1 MFGLPIQNKNIAINA
16 SLTFSFD
23 FFRLKEND
31 HIRRKLSSKNVFWK
45 EISICLKLGL
55 VEPVQQ
61 KNLPSPNSRW
71 MNDQSSPG
79 FLMLKGK
86 SLLDNNNLFSPKE
99 YEINDKVIFS
109 VDSKKVSMKKKTID
123 CNKYR
128 KFKNPLIK
136 H

>member
-1 MFGLPIQNKNIAINA
+1 MFGLPIQNKNNAINA
-16 SLTFSFD
+16 SLTFWFD

-61 KNLPSPNSRW
+61 RNKLPSPNSRW
-71 MNDQSSPG
+71 RNDQSRPG

-86 SLLDNNNLFSPKE
+86 SLLDNNNLFSKE

-109 VDSKKVSMKKKTID
+109 IDSKKVRMEKKTID

>member
-109 VDSKKVSMKKKTID
+109 IDSKKLRTKKKL
-123 CNKYR
+123 
-128 KFKNPLIK
+128 LIAISIENLK
-136 H
+136 TLW

>member
-61 KNLPSPNSRW
+61 KNLPSSNSRW
-71 MNDQSSPG
+71 MNDQSRPG
-79 FLMLKGK
+79 FLILKGK

-109 VDSKKVSMKKKTID
+109 IDSKKLRMKKKL
-123 CNKYR
+123 
-128 KFKNPLIK
+128 LIAISIENLK
-136 H
+136 TLW

>member
-1 MFGLPIQNKNIAINA
+1 MFGLPIQNKNNAINA

-31 HIRRKLSSKNVFWK
+31 HIRRKWSSKNVFWK

>member
-109 VDSKKVSMKKKTID
+109 IDSKKVRMKK
-123 CNKYR
+123 NYW
-128 KFKNPLIK
+128 LQ
-136 H
+136 

>member
-1 MFGLPIQNKNIAINA
+1 
-16 SLTFSFD
+16 
-23 FFRLKEND
+23 
-31 HIRRKLSSKNVFWK
+31 
-45 EISICLKLGL
+45 
-55 VEPVQQ
+55 
-61 KNLPSPNSRW
+61 
-71 MNDQSSPG
+71 
-79 FLMLKGK
+79 MLKGK

>member
-31 HIRRKLSSKNVFWK
+31 HIRRKWSSKNVFWK

-109 VDSKKVSMKKKTID
+109 IDSKKLRMKKKL
-123 CNKYR
+123 
-128 KFKNPLIK
+128 LIAISIENLK
-136 H
+136 TLW

>member
-1 MFGLPIQNKNIAINA
+1 MFGLPIQNKNIATNA

-109 VDSKKVSMKKKTID
+109 VDSKKVSMKKK
-123 CNKYR
+123 NYW
-128 KFKNPLIK
+128 LQ
-136 H
+136 

>member
-109 VDSKKVSMKKKTID
+109 IDSKKLRMKKKL
-123 CNKYR
+123 
-128 KFKNPLIK
+128 LIAISIENLK
-136 H
+136 TLW

>member
-1 MFGLPIQNKNIAINA
+1 
-16 SLTFSFD
+16 
-23 FFRLKEND
+23 
-31 HIRRKLSSKNVFWK
+31 
-45 EISICLKLGL
+45 
-55 VEPVQQ
+55 
-61 KNLPSPNSRW
+61 
-71 MNDQSSPG
+71 MNDQSRPG

-86 SLLDNNNLFSPKE
+86 SLLDNNNLFSKE

-109 VDSKKVSMKKKTID
+109 IDSKKVRMKKKTID

>member
-31 HIRRKLSSKNVFWK
+31 HIRRKWSSKNVFWK

-61 KNLPSPNSRW
+61 KNLSSPNSRW

-109 VDSKKVSMKKKTID
+109 IDSKKLRMKKKL
-123 CNKYR
+123 
-128 KFKNPLIK
+128 LIAISIENLK
-136 H
+136 TLW

>member
-31 HIRRKLSSKNVFWK
+31 HIRRKWSSKNVFWK

-109 VDSKKVSMKKKTID
+109 IDSKKLRMKKKL
-123 CNKYR
+123 
-128 KFKNPLIK
+128 LIATSIENLK
-136 H
+136 TLW